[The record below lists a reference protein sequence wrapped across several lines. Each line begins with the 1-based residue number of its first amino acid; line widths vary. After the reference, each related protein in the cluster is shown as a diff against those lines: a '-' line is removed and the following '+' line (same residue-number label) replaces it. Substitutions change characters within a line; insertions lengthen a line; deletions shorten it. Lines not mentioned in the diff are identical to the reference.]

1 MVPMSKDMESIGDSS
16 SSKSVWLSSGIKL
29 TESSSESEIQEFSI
43 RVGMYYIFSYLFRYV
58 TYIECSD
65 YEATS

>member
-29 TESSSESEIQEFSI
+29 TESSSESEIQEFISI
-43 RVGMYYIFSYLFRYV
+43 WVGMWYHWYV
-58 TYIECSD
+58 HG
-65 YEATS
+65 

>member
-29 TESSSESEIQEFSI
+29 TESSSESKVQEFSI
-43 RVGMYYIFSYLFRYV
+43 KVGMCYVV
-58 TYIECSD
+58 TYLGMSL
-65 YEATS
+65 T